1 VGDREERVLLA
12 HGGGGLLTQELI
24 ETILLPHLDN
34 RYLHPLDD
42 AAVLPGGSGQL
53 AFTTD
58 TYVVSPL
65 FFPGGDIGRL
75 AVCGTVNDLAV
86 KGAEPLWLSLGL
98 VIEEG
103 LPLAELAAIAKSIGE
118 TAREAGVAVVTG
130 DTKVVERGRGDGIF
144 VNTAGVGR
152 LVSSE
157 PPGVDRIAP
166 GDALIVS
173 GYLGDHGIAIL
184 ARRSGISFTPEVRSD
199 CAPLWPLVRSVLTAG
214 ISVHAMRDLTRGGL
228 AAALVQFAQGS
239 GLCLRVDERA
249 LPVRNS
255 VRGACDLLGLDPL
268 VVANEGNILFVC
280 PAAEAEGMVA
290 AMRNTRYAP
299 DARIVGEVGREP
311 AGLALLKSRI
321 GGERVIAMPVG
332 ENLPR
337 IC

>member
-1 VGDREERVLLA
+1 MGSRDERVLLA

-24 ETILLPHLDN
+24 ETILLPNLDN
-34 RYLHPLDD
+34 RYLRPLDD
-42 AAVLPGGSGQL
+42 AALLPIQAGQL

-103 LPLAELAAIAKSIGE
+103 LPLDDLAAVAASIGR
-118 TAREAGVAVVTG
+118 TAREAEVAVVTG
-130 DTKVVERGRGDGIF
+130 DTKVVEKGRGDGIF
-144 VNTAGVGR
+144 VNTAGIGR
-152 LVSSE
+152 VTMAH
-157 PPGVDRIAP
+157 PPGADRIAP

-173 GYLGDHGIAIL
+173 GFLGDHGVAIL

-199 CAPLWPLVRSVLTAG
+199 CAPLWTVVKAVLTAG
-214 ISVHAMRDLTRGGL
+214 LTVHAMRDLTRGGL
-228 AAALVQFAQGS
+228 AAALVQFAQTT
-239 GLCLRVDERA
+239 GLCLQVDERA
-249 LPVRNS
+249 LPIRDS

-268 VVANEGNILFVC
+268 AVANEGTMVVVC
-280 PAAEAEGMVA
+280 PPAQAEDVVS
-290 AMRNTRYAP
+290 AMRGAQYGG
-299 DARIVGEVGREP
+299 DARIVGEVSREP
-311 AGLALLKSRI
+311 GGLAVLRSSI

-332 ENLPR
+332 EDLPR